1 MQQKKIISGLDV
13 LKFIMAF
20 LIVDIHVKGYLI
32 TPPILQNYVIHPIEG
47 LAVPTFFVISSF
59 LFFRK
64 ARYAENQFGLVVHF
78 VKRLCILYLFWCV
91 VWSPIIYIQKDYFHP
106 MSAWAPVYIVRDFFL
121 GSMFDASW
129 FLGALLVGVPLVWG
143 LSRVFK
149 KDVLVLIV
157 PLLSY
162 LYLQKVNDLPETWH
176 GLYDWYASFELPQLS
191 LMGGLLWIAVG
202 YVLTNKLVVGW
213 MGKVKNGW
221 AWIAV
226 LLCFIWKEFCP
237 LIPVLPTV
245 CSVASLF
252 IAAYTWQ
259 LPEHPQLYRRFRT
272 YSILFYVIHDC
283 FKKIPK
289 QLFGW
294 ENGPV
299 LFVVTI
305 AFCFLASEV
314 ILRMK
319 EVKGFGWLKYA
330 Y

>member
-1 MQQKKIISGLDV
+1 MQSKKIISGLDV

-20 LIVDIHVKGYLI
+20 LIVDIHVQGYRI
-32 TPPILQNYVIHPIEG
+32 APPYLHDYVIHPVEN

-64 ARYAENQFGLVVHF
+64 ARYERNQLELVLHF
-78 VKRLCILYLFWCV
+78 MKRLSILYLFWCV

-106 MSAWAPVYIVRDFFL
+106 LSVWAPLYIVKDFFF

-129 FLGALLVGVPLVWG
+129 FLGALLVCVPLVTLLAKYVKEWVGFLVCFAIYLLATNSSWLPEQLLAVNEWYKLYVSPDGMG
-143 LSRVFK
+143 LSF
-149 KDVLVLIV
+149 
-157 PLLSY
+157 PL
-162 LYLQKVNDLPETWH
+162 
-176 GLYDWYASFELPQLS
+176 G
-191 LMGGLLWIAVG
+191 MLWIAMG
-202 YVLTNKLVVGW
+202 YVLANKRVITWMENVRNSVTWTLALLFFVLSFVVPVVP
-213 MGKVKNGW
+213 K
-221 AWIAV
+221 I
-226 LLCFIWKEFCP
+226 LC
-237 LIPVLPTV
+237 
-245 CSVASLF
+245 VAALF

-259 LPEHPQLYRRFRT
+259 LPEHLQLYRRFRT

-299 LFVVTI
+299 LFIVTI

-314 ILRMK
+314 IMRMK
-319 EVKGFGWLKYA
+319 NVKGFGWLRYA

>member
-1 MQQKKIISGLDV
+1 MQQNKIISGLDV
-13 LKFIMAF
+13 VKFIMA
-20 LIVDIHVKGYLI
+20 LMIVDVHVKGYLI
-32 TPPILQNYVIHPIEG
+32 LPPPIQEYVVHPIES
-47 LAVPTFFVISSF
+47 LAVPTFFVISSY

-64 ARYAENQFGLVVHF
+64 ARYVEGQFGLVIHF

-91 VWSPIIYIQKDYFHP
+91 VWSPVIYIQKDYFHP
-106 MSAWAPVYIVRDFFL
+106 MSLWTPVFIIRDFFL

-129 FLGALLVGVPLVWG
+129 FLGALVVGVPFVWG
-143 LSRVFK
+143 LSRMLK
-149 KDVLVLIV
+149 KNVLVMIL
-157 PLLSY
+157 PMLSY
-162 LYLQKVNDLPETWH
+162 LYLQYVDCLPEDWH
-176 GLYDWYASFELPQLS
+176 KLYNWYDTFEIPHLSF
-191 LMGGLLWIAVG
+191 MGGLIWIAVG
-202 YVLTNKLVVGW
+202 YVLSEKQILMWIGH
-213 MGKVKNGW
+213 VKNKW
-221 AWIAV
+221 AWMAA
-226 LLCFIWKEFCP
+226 LLCFIWKTYCP
-237 LIPVLPTV
+237 VVSILPNILCV
-245 CSVASLF
+245 SAIFV
-252 IAAYTWQ
+252 AAYTWQ